1 MTVRNIAVQVR
12 PFYGDDVVR
21 LHVIGCPFVL
31 EDATLV
37 TMLEPFMKIVHGPSR
52 QKVRLAEGVDVMVE
66 SGRRF
71 ILGTPLRSIP
81 STLVVPEMKTRLRL
95 WHEGQESTCW
105 ECHQP
110 GHKSRSC
117 PRRQTSRETTVIQKE
132 LTKTSTAPV
141 EDNNATSTV
150 EPIEDNNATVDLN
163 SSELKPRAGQTTP
176 AMRGKSRAEHTPT
189 DDTAQEDDDSDGFT
203 PARRPKKKRQQTADQ
218 RPGNQA
224 ANCELLDDALSS
236 VLHRT
241 GSHYEVLADNIIQGA
256 RQGAANARRH
266 SQAAN
271 DTCSR

>member
-1 MTVRNIAVQVR
+1 
-12 PFYGDDVVR
+12 
-21 LHVIGCPFVL
+21 
-31 EDATLV
+31 
-37 TMLEPFMKIVHGPSR
+37 
-52 QKVRLAEGVDVMVE
+52 MVE

-176 AMRGKSRAEHTPT
+176 AVRGKSRAEHTPT

-203 PARRPKKKRQQTADQ
+203 PARRPKKRKSQQTAHQ

-241 GSHYEVLADNIIQGA
+241 GSHYEVLADNT
-256 RQGAANARRH
+256 REVLH
-266 SQAAN
+266 SEFRN
-271 DTCSR
+271 DFRLCFSEKSAFRKTVFSVFCIPKI